1 MFHNGEE
8 EDISGGVTNSL
19 ACREIGGG
27 GAFDCFSKVLVIHH
41 QKLVEGEEEEEEK
54 KEEDGKRTS
63 PLEHNKVTSAVHH
76 DEALDTV
83 QLTRLNH
90 FPVL

>member
-1 MFHNGEE
+1 M
-8 EDISGGVTNSL
+8 V
-19 ACREIGGG
+19 
-27 GAFDCFSKVLVIHH
+27 HH

-54 KEEDGKRTS
+54 KEKEGKRTS

-83 QLTRLNH
+83 QG
-90 FPVL
+90 